1 MPGQPPRGGAAVS
14 AEVPQAPQENMHDGN
29 ICADD
34 EEYFEDLCYL
44 KCSLATKGTHPIRT
58 SAFTCCKSEPCSFDN
73 TEINMSPCDGFD
85 VSGNLHGQHSACPHG
100 EGTCLEDEELLLGM
114 CYKKCSILTDGRFNH
129 RVAATTCCS
138 ETGLACFNPMNLKT
152 DFVGF
157 AVGGGKGDG
166 SQATPSV
173 PHLPMKELTEKGWK
187 APKQEVPTAVPVQLP
202 EGCMANHVHMLI
214 LRVSKP
220 SQFVGDWVR
229 DWLGNRQFGCAPQSR
244 RSGFSA
250 MALRALPALLCLA
263 VLAQV
268 CQWILPAFVTGAPAP
283 AERTPSV
290 AMRSRRFRKRDIEAF
305 MTPSK
310 MQQASEMECDSEE
323 FVSEAIVGDPRGF
336 AHASERLR
344 SDRDFVKK
352 MVRVNPRVVDFMDE
366 DLFADE
372 EFIEELK
379 WELQSAGFGGPQIY
393 GFKAAHGFWG
403 RGRRHPAMMRP
414 RATKRWLRLKKEM
427 MEENS

>member
-1 MPGQPPRGGAAVS
+1 MAVTLCTCAVAALICQSGSTRLEAVNVQGLQKKYEHLDAWLFNGQPPRGGAAVS

-85 VSGNLHGQHSACPHG
+85 VSGNVHGQHSACPHG

-114 CYKKCSILTDGRFNH
+114 CYKKCSILTHGRFNH

-173 PHLPMKELTEKGWK
+173 PHLPMKAGG
-187 APKQEVPTAVPVQLP
+187 VPDRWTMQ
-202 EGCMANHVHMLI
+202 
-214 LRVSKP
+214 
-220 SQFVGDWVR
+220 
-229 DWLGNRQFGCAPQSR
+229 
-244 RSGFSA
+244 
-250 MALRALPALLCLA
+250 ALRPC
-263 VLAQV
+263 
-268 CQWILPAFVTGAPAP
+268 
-283 AERTPSV
+283 
-290 AMRSRRFRKRDIEAF
+290 
-305 MTPSK
+305 
-310 MQQASEMECDSEE
+310 
-323 FVSEAIVGDPRGF
+323 
-336 AHASERLR
+336 
-344 SDRDFVKK
+344 
-352 MVRVNPRVVDFMDE
+352 VRWR
-366 DLFADE
+366 
-372 EFIEELK
+372 
-379 WELQSAGFGGPQIY
+379 Q
-393 GFKAAHGFWG
+393 
-403 RGRRHPAMMRP
+403 R
-414 RATKRWLRLKKEM
+414 
-427 MEENS
+427 

>member
-1 MPGQPPRGGAAVS
+1 
-14 AEVPQAPQENMHDGN
+14 
-29 ICADD
+29 
-34 EEYFEDLCYL
+34 
-44 KCSLATKGTHPIRT
+44 
-58 SAFTCCKSEPCSFDN
+58 
-73 TEINMSPCDGFD
+73 
-85 VSGNLHGQHSACPHG
+85 
-100 EGTCLEDEELLLGM
+100 
-114 CYKKCSILTDGRFNH
+114 
-129 RVAATTCCS
+129 
-138 ETGLACFNPMNLKT
+138 
-152 DFVGF
+152 
-157 AVGGGKGDG
+157 
-166 SQATPSV
+166 
-173 PHLPMKELTEKGWK
+173 
-187 APKQEVPTAVPVQLP
+187 
-202 EGCMANHVHMLI
+202 
-214 LRVSKP
+214 
-220 SQFVGDWVR
+220 
-229 DWLGNRQFGCAPQSR
+229 
-244 RSGFSA
+244 

-290 AMRSRRFRKRDIEAF
+290 AMRSRRFRKRDIVAF

-310 MQQASEMECDSEE
+310 MQQASEMERDSEE
-323 FVSEAIVGDPRGF
+323 FVAEAIVGDPRGF

-372 EFIEELK
+372 EFIEEIK

-393 GFKAAHGFWG
+393 GFKAAYGFWG
-403 RGRRHPAMMRP
+403 RGRRHPAMHRP

>member
-1 MPGQPPRGGAAVS
+1 MHEGVEPRFLPDADLALLRERIEFAQQQPKIVVRKTFVEMDEEDDEEEDEEFRVERNTRRLKTSSHLRHLDAWLFNGQPPRGGAAVS

-85 VSGNLHGQHSACPHG
+85 VSGNVHGQRSACPHG

-114 CYKKCSILTDGRFNH
+114 CYKKCSILTEGRFNH

-187 APKQEVPTAVPVQLP
+187 APKQEVPTAVPAAIPV
-202 EGCMANHVHMLI
+202 
-214 LRVSKP
+214 
-220 SQFVGDWVR
+220 
-229 DWLGNRQFGCAPQSR
+229 
-244 RSGFSA
+244 
-250 MALRALPALLCLA
+250 PA
-263 VLAQV
+263 
-268 CQWILPAFVTGAPAP
+268 
-283 AERTPSV
+283 
-290 AMRSRRFRKRDIEAF
+290 
-305 MTPSK
+305 
-310 MQQASEMECDSEE
+310 
-323 FVSEAIVGDPRGF
+323 
-336 AHASERLR
+336 
-344 SDRDFVKK
+344 
-352 MVRVNPRVVDFMDE
+352 
-366 DLFADE
+366 
-372 EFIEELK
+372 
-379 WELQSAGFGGPQIY
+379 
-393 GFKAAHGFWG
+393 AA
-403 RGRRHPAMMRP
+403 
-414 RATKRWLRLKKEM
+414 
-427 MEENS
+427 

>member
-1 MPGQPPRGGAAVS
+1 
-14 AEVPQAPQENMHDGN
+14 
-29 ICADD
+29 
-34 EEYFEDLCYL
+34 
-44 KCSLATKGTHPIRT
+44 
-58 SAFTCCKSEPCSFDN
+58 
-73 TEINMSPCDGFD
+73 MSPCDGFD

-187 APKQEVPTAVPVQLP
+187 APKQEAAPTSETYILKPVHCSRPSP
-202 EGCMANHVHMLI
+202 ESA
-214 LRVSKP
+214 
-220 SQFVGDWVR
+220 QT
-229 DWLGNRQFGCAPQSR
+229 
-244 RSGFSA
+244 GFSA

-310 MQQASEMECDSEE
+310 RLDFKRMECDSEE

-379 WELQSAGFGGPQIY
+379 WELQSAGFGGP
-393 GFKAAHGFWG
+393 
-403 RGRRHPAMMRP
+403 
-414 RATKRWLRLKKEM
+414 
-427 MEENS
+427 